1 VARVLKVDAEF
12 APPIF
17 AIFELLI
24 LDTLI
29 FRNDPLMDDM
39 DEMNALEP
47 WSVTK
52 DPAYEEIL
60 DPSSPTKDPECT
72 CKFCMLAL

>member
-1 VARVLKVDAEF
+1 MDELF

-29 FRNDPLMDDM
+29 FRKDPLMDDM
-39 DEMNALEP
+39 DEINA
-47 WSVTK
+47 
-52 DPAYEEIL
+52 L
-60 DPSSPTKDPECT
+60 DPSRLTKVPEFT
-72 CKFCMLAL
+72 FKFCILALKEDRVERKSKEDTYDT